1 MLFTPYEVELLRGVI
16 QMFDRCPE
24 PFDDSNETHLTLSR
38 SCNYKLAHL
47 NNLTCFTEDEL
58 AFLTGAVHYSISS
71 RSVIVDKRVRD
82 DLTDLIW
89 KISAL

>member
-1 MLFTPYEVELLRGVI
+1 
-16 QMFDRCPE
+16 MFDRCPE

-71 RSVIVDKRVRD
+71 RSVIVDKQVRD